1 MIKLNLKAESAEL
14 QAIKEFLE
22 ENANEFL
29 AEKINNGVY
38 IQKDGKRLLNKKD
51 LASFMKYACEEARK
65 LSAKGATSACVK
77 DEIVFG
83 WAMHYFEEPD
93 IIGKLYNEDG
103 SEYKPAPK
111 KSNASVQRTPAPA
124 VQAKPTPPKPR
135 QFNLFDMMAQ
145 TEEQATNETAEEEI
159 DEPVE
164 ETPVDDE
171 IVEMNIE
178 ETEEPHT
185 LKVNKTTGEVLSKKP
200 IDKKTVPLQASPL
213 YQKYMRFQNQYPH
226 AVIAYRLGDFFE
238 VFGDNA
244 VKLANNFDLILTG
257 RDCGLE
263 ERVPMVGFPY
273 HASDIYFKKIFE
285 RFELIVVEDNV
296 ATPYGYDD
304 NKADSY
310 APVEEESEPTVYE
323 NNNEPDDDLE
333 EMRSSAKAFEQTA
346 LCTLLEIFGEELMI
360 PEEDY

>member
-1 MIKLNLKAESAEL
+1 MIKLKLKAESPEL
-14 QAIKEFLE
+14 QAVKEFLE

-65 LSAKGATSACVK
+65 LSTKGATSACVK

-83 WAMHYFEEPD
+83 WAMHYFEESD
-93 IIGKLYNEDG
+93 IIGTLYDEDG
-103 SEYKPAPK
+103 SVYKPAPK
-111 KSNASVQRTPAPA
+111 KSNTPVQRTPAPA
-124 VQAKPTPPKPR
+124 VQAKPEPPKPR

-145 TEEQATNETAEEEI
+145 AEQPKVEEPTEEEI
-159 DEPVE
+159 EDDNNDEFQ
-164 ETPVDDE
+164 TPVPEDIDDE
-171 IVEMNIE
+171 E
-178 ETEEPHT
+178 ELTELNVDME
-185 LKVNKTTGEVLSKKP
+185 TGEILPPKP
-200 IDKKTVPLQASPL
+200 IEQKSVPLQASPL

-244 VKLANNFDLILTG
+244 VKLANNFNLILTG

-273 HASDIYFKKIFE
+273 HASDMYFHKISE
-285 RFELIVVEDNV
+285 RFELVVIEDNV
-296 ATPYGYDD
+296 ATLYGTTDE
-304 NKADSY
+304 SPM
-310 APVEEESEPTVYE
+310 PVEEENVSTVYE
-323 NNNEPDDDLE
+323 NNDEPDDDLE
-333 EMRSSAKAFEQTA
+333 EMRSAAKAFEQAA
-346 LCTLLEIFGEELMI
+346 LCTLLEIFGEEITI

>member
-1 MIKLNLKAESAEL
+1 MITLNLKAESPEL
-14 QAIKEFLE
+14 QTIKDFLQ
-22 ENANEFL
+22 ENVNEFL

-51 LASFMKYACEEARK
+51 LTSFMKYACEEARK

-83 WAMHYFEEPD
+83 WAMHYFEEAD
-93 IIGKLYNEDG
+93 IIGTLYNEDG

-111 KSNASVQRTPAPA
+111 KNTSSVQRTPAPA
-124 VQAKPTPPKPR
+124 VQAKPEPPKPR

-145 TEEQATNETAEEEI
+145 TEQPTTDKPTNEGTVEEI
-159 DEPVE
+159 GDINNADEELTELNVDMETGEILPPKPVE
-164 ETPVDDE
+164 
-171 IVEMNIE
+171 
-178 ETEEPHT
+178 
-185 LKVNKTTGEVLSKKP
+185 KKS
-200 IDKKTVPLQASPL
+200 VPLQASPL

-238 VFGDNA
+238 VFGNNA
-244 VKLANNFDLILTG
+244 VKLANNFNLTLAG

-273 HASDIYFKKIFE
+273 HASDMYFHKISE
-285 RFELIVVEDNV
+285 RFELVVVEDNI
-296 ATPYGYDD
+296 ATPYKT
-304 NKADSY
+304 NT
-310 APVEEESEPTVYE
+310 EEILVDENEPTVYE
-323 NNNEPDDDLE
+323 NNDELDDDLE
-333 EMRSSAKAFEQTA
+333 ELRASAKAFEQTA
-346 LCTLLEIFGEELMI
+346 LCTLLEIFGEEIMI

>member
-1 MIKLNLKAESAEL
+1 MITLNLKAESPEL
-14 QAIKEFLE
+14 QAIIEFLQ

-51 LASFMKYACEEARK
+51 LTSFMKYACEEARK

-83 WAMHYFEEPD
+83 WAMHYFEEAD
-93 IIGKLYNEDG
+93 IIGTLYNEDG

-111 KSNASVQRTPAPA
+111 KNTSSVQRTPAPA
-124 VQAKPTPPKPR
+124 VQAKPEPPKPR

-145 TEEQATNETAEEEI
+145 TEQPTTDKPTNEGTVEEI
-159 DEPVE
+159 GDINNADEELTELNVDMETGEILPPKPVE
-164 ETPVDDE
+164 
-171 IVEMNIE
+171 
-178 ETEEPHT
+178 
-185 LKVNKTTGEVLSKKP
+185 KKS
-200 IDKKTVPLQASPL
+200 VPLQASPL

-238 VFGDNA
+238 VFGNNA
-244 VKLANNFDLILTG
+244 VKLANNFNLTLTG

-273 HASDIYFKKIFE
+273 HASDIYFHKISE
-285 RFELIVVEDNV
+285 CFELVVVEDNV
-296 ATPYGYDD
+296 ATPYGTE
-304 NKADSY
+304 NEEI
-310 APVEEESEPTVYE
+310 PVEELAYE
-323 NNNEPDDDLE
+323 ENDFPDDLE

-346 LCTLLEIFGEELMI
+346 LCTLLEIFGEEIMI